1 MPERKIRA
9 RMVELGISVED
20 VAAALGINKSTVYRR
35 LQSPEKLTV
44 RELRNL
50 VCLLELDNTEAQV
63 IFFPPDVA
71 KNATNIET

>member
-50 VCLLELDNTEAQV
+50 VCL
-63 IFFPPDVA
+63 F
-71 KNATNIET
+71 